1 MAWRDPRFGR
11 PVSLRSRFG
20 QTRRRTVLMEMDADT
35 GPVVA
40 LPQPT
45 NLSDDQLRA
54 LDALSAARRAGYV
67 TEAEYRRRYLLV
79 LENRLSDAGYSP
91 ATP

>member
-1 MAWRDPRFGR
+1 MHRSLLPRHAPRAEGPGRGVRGAGFPLGGDPGR
-11 PVSLRSRFG
+11 H
-20 QTRRRTVLMEMDADT
+20 A
-35 GPVVA
+35 VVA

-45 NLSDDQLRA
+45 NLSDGQLRA